1 MCDKDCF
8 NCKFPDCVRDERQY
22 SRDRR
27 MEYYRK
33 NKALESNRR
42 KERYR
47 NNAEKEKAEYNKNVK
62 ELVGKYK
69 EDKFLFPFCQ
79 NLAIT
84 WAPVINKLKG
94 SI

>member
-1 MCDKDCF
+1 MEEDIKNIQNGFWKIYKRFTENKD
-8 NCKFPDCVRDERQY
+8 
-22 SRDRR
+22 
-27 MEYYRK
+27 M
-33 NKALESNRR
+33 
-42 KERYR
+42 
-47 NNAEKEKAEYNKNVK
+47 AEYNNSVR

-69 EDKFLFPFCQ
+69 GDKFLFPFCQ